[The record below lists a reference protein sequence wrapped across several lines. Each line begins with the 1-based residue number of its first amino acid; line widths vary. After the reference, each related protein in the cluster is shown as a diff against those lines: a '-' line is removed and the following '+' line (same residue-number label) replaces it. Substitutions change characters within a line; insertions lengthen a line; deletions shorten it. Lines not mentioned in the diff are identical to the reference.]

1 MFYAFISIILL
12 LFNLIFIGMYILIN
26 NFISYS
32 ITLVSLK
39 LFVLILIKLFI
50 FNVLPSTLLI

>member
-39 LFVLILIKLFI
+39 LFVLISIKLFI

>member
-1 MFYAFISIILL
+1 MFYVFISIILL